1 MYESFYGFKTKP
13 FSMLPDPGF
22 LYPSKKHR
30 IAQTLLEYGLMNQ
43 VSFCVVTGGIGT
55 GKTTL
60 LRHLLQQADNDLTIG
75 MLSNT
80 HSSFGE
86 LLEWIL
92 MAFNLEVADKSKVSM
107 FRTFSDF
114 LIGEY
119 AKGRRTVLIID
130 EAQNMG
136 HETLEELR
144 MLSNINSEKDQLI
157 QMILVGQPG
166 LRDMLQ
172 DPGLEQFAQRIGV
185 DYHLEALSQE
195 ETESY
200 IRHRLSVAG
209 GNEQVFS
216 QEACDVIFEQTGGI
230 PRLINQICDIALVY
244 GFAEQASVIGA
255 DIIRDVASER
265 QKGGIL
271 PTKGNKQQ
279 PEQVENNKK
288 KVVSV
293 SDSFTENNTINSHS
307 RVVVVTES
315 QDHSSV
321 LISAIKQVGMEVAAV
336 LPFNEKLINALDK
349 GFADMLLI
357 DLDEEAFQDAQDF
370 EVILSHIMENCSLP
384 VFFNDGS
391 NKEDIDRNIRNIS
404 RTFEKTNEPK
414 EKITGQ
420 DFSNISHLTG
430 TKSS

>member
-1 MYESFYGFKTKP
+1 MYKSFYGFKEKP

-60 LRHLLQQADNDLTIG
+60 LRHLLQNMDKDITVG

-107 FRTFSDF
+107 FRAFSDF

-136 HETLEELR
+136 PKTLEELR
-144 MLSNINSEKDQLI
+144 MLSNINSEKDQLL
-157 QMILVGQPG
+157 QMVLVGQPG

-172 DPGLEQFAQRIGV
+172 DPSLEQFAQRIGV
-185 DYHLEALSQE
+185 DYHLEALTQD

-200 IRHRLSVAG
+200 IRHRLSIAG
-209 GNEQVFS
+209 GDENIFT
-216 QEACDVIFEQTGGI
+216 QEACDIVFDQTGGI
-230 PRLINQICDIALVY
+230 PRLINQICDTALVY
-244 GFAEQASVIGA
+244 GFAEQAAIIDV
-255 DIIRDVASER
+255 DIVNDVASER

-271 PTKGNKQQ
+271 PTRGTVRKTNR
-279 PEQVENNKK
+279 VATNLN
-288 KVVSV
+288 SI
-293 SDSFTENNTINSHS
+293 SDDVKHS
-307 RVVVVTES
+307 IVRVAVVTES
-315 QDHSSV
+315 QEHSDILLS
-321 LISAIKQVGMEVAAV
+321 SIKRSGMEVVAV
-336 LPFNEKLINALDK
+336 LPFNEKLINALDEN
-349 GFADMLLI
+349 FADILLV
-357 DLDEEAFQDAQDF
+357 DLDEETFQDVQDF
-370 EVILSHIMENCSLP
+370 EGVLNQIMDNCSLP

-391 NKEDIDRNIRNIS
+391 NNDDIDRNIQNIS
-404 RTFEKTNEPK
+404 RTFEKENRIK
-414 EKITGQ
+414 EHSTDQ
-420 DFSNISHLTG
+420 EFSNMSKLAG
-430 TKSS
+430 TKLN

>member
-1 MYESFYGFKTKP
+1 
-13 FSMLPDPGF
+13 MLPDPGF

-60 LRHLLQQADNDLTIG
+60 LRHLLQNMDKDITVG

-107 FRTFSDF
+107 FRAFSDF
-114 LIGEY
+114 LISEY

-136 HETLEELR
+136 PKTLEELR
-144 MLSNINSEKDQLI
+144 MLSNINSEKDQLL
-157 QMILVGQPG
+157 QMVLVGQPG

-172 DPGLEQFAQRIGV
+172 DPSLEQFAQRIGV
-185 DYHLEALSQE
+185 DYHLEALTQD

-200 IRHRLSVAG
+200 IRHRLSIAG
-209 GNEQVFS
+209 GDENIFT
-216 QEACDVIFEQTGGI
+216 QEACDIVFDQTGGI
-230 PRLINQICDIALVY
+230 PRLINQICDTALVY
-244 GFAEQASVIGA
+244 GFAEQAAIIDV
-255 DIIRDVASER
+255 DIVNDVASER

-271 PTKGNKQQ
+271 PTRGTVRKTNR
-279 PEQVENNKK
+279 VATNLN
-288 KVVSV
+288 SI
-293 SDSFTENNTINSHS
+293 SDDVKHS
-307 RVVVVTES
+307 IVRVAVVTES
-315 QDHSSV
+315 QEHSDILLS
-321 LISAIKQVGMEVAAV
+321 SIKRSGMEVVAV
-336 LPFNEKLINALDK
+336 LPFNEKLINALDAN
-349 GFADMLLI
+349 FADILLV
-357 DLDEEAFQDAQDF
+357 DLDEETFQDMQDF
-370 EVILSHIMENCSLP
+370 EGVLNQIMDNCSLP

-391 NKEDIDRNIRNIS
+391 NNDDIDRNIQNIS
-404 RTFEKTNEPK
+404 RTFEKENRIK
-414 EKITGQ
+414 EHSTDQ
-420 DFSNISHLTG
+420 EFSNMSKLAG
-430 TKSS
+430 TKLN

>member
-1 MYESFYGFKTKP
+1 
-13 FSMLPDPGF
+13 MLPDPGF

-60 LRHLLQQADNDLTIG
+60 LRHLLQNMDKDITVG

-107 FRTFSDF
+107 FRAFSDF

-136 HETLEELR
+136 PKTLEELR
-144 MLSNINSEKDQLI
+144 MLSNINSEKDQLL
-157 QMILVGQPG
+157 QMVLVGQPG

-172 DPGLEQFAQRIGV
+172 DPSLEQFAQRIGV
-185 DYHLEALSQE
+185 DYHLEALTQD

-200 IRHRLSVAG
+200 IRHRLSIAG
-209 GNEQVFS
+209 GDENIFT
-216 QEACDVIFEQTGGI
+216 QEACDIVFDQTGGI
-230 PRLINQICDIALVY
+230 PRLINQICDTALVY
-244 GFAEQASVIGA
+244 GFAEQAAIIDV
-255 DIIRDVASER
+255 DIVNDVASER

-271 PTKGNKQQ
+271 PTRGTVRKTNR
-279 PEQVENNKK
+279 VATNLN
-288 KVVSV
+288 SI
-293 SDSFTENNTINSHS
+293 SDDVKHS
-307 RVVVVTES
+307 IVRVAVVTES
-315 QDHSSV
+315 QEHSDILLS
-321 LISAIKQVGMEVAAV
+321 SIKRSGMEVVAV
-336 LPFNEKLINALDK
+336 LPFNEKLINALDEN
-349 GFADMLLI
+349 FADILLV
-357 DLDEEAFQDAQDF
+357 DLDEETFQDVQDF
-370 EVILSHIMENCSLP
+370 EGVLNQIMDNCSLP

-391 NKEDIDRNIRNIS
+391 NNDDIDRNIQNIS
-404 RTFEKTNEPK
+404 RTFEKENRIK
-414 EKITGQ
+414 EHSTDQ
-420 DFSNISHLTG
+420 EFSNMSKLAG
-430 TKSS
+430 TKLN

>member
-1 MYESFYGFKTKP
+1 MYESFYGFKVKP

-30 IAQTLLEYGLMNQ
+30 IAETLLEYGLMNQ
-43 VSFCVVTGGIGT
+43 VSFCVVTGEIGT

-60 LRHLLQQADNDLTIG
+60 LRHLLQQIDDDMTVG

-114 LIGEY
+114 LISEY

-136 HETLEELR
+136 HQTLEELR
-144 MLSNINSEKDQLI
+144 MLSNINSEKDQLLQI
-157 QMILVGQPG
+157 ILVGQPG

-172 DPGLEQFAQRIGV
+172 EPGLEQFAQRIGV

-200 IRHRLSVAG
+200 IHYRIFIAG
-209 GNEQVFS
+209 GDENIFTH
-216 QEACDVIFEQTGGI
+216 EACDTIFEQTGGI
-230 PRLINQICDIALVY
+230 PRLINQICDMALVY
-244 GFAEQASVIGA
+244 GFAEQTSVIGA
-255 DIIRDVASER
+255 DIIKDVASER

-271 PTKGNKQQ
+271 PTRGNVKKT
-279 PEQVENNKK
+279 EQITNNKK
-288 KVVSV
+288 KDALISGDL
-293 SDSFTENNTINSHS
+293 STNNT

-315 QDHSSV
+315 QDHSDI
-321 LISAIKQVGMEVAAV
+321 LISSVKRAGMEVVAV
-336 LPFNEKLINALDK
+336 LPFNEKLINALDE
-349 GFADMLLI
+349 GFADMLLV
-357 DLDEEAFQDAQDF
+357 DLDEEAFQDVQDF
-370 EVILSHIMENCSLP
+370 EVILDLIMENCSLP

-391 NKEDIDRNIRNIS
+391 NNDDIDRNIRNIS
-404 RTFEKTNEPK
+404 QTFEK
-414 EKITGQ
+414 EKAT
-420 DFSNISHLTG
+420 DNVFSNIGELAR
-430 TKSS
+430 KKLN

>member
-1 MYESFYGFKTKP
+1 MYESFYGFKVKP

-60 LRHLLQQADNDLTIG
+60 LRHLLQQIDNDMTVG

-136 HETLEELR
+136 AETLEELR
-144 MLSNINSEKDQLI
+144 MLSNINSEKDQLL

-166 LRDMLQ
+166 LRELLQ

-200 IRHRLSVAG
+200 IHYRIFIAG
-209 GNEQVFS
+209 GDENIFTH
-216 QEACDVIFEQTGGI
+216 EACDTIFEQTGGI
-230 PRLINQICDIALVY
+230 PRLINQICDTALVY

-271 PTKGNKQQ
+271 PTRGTVQQ
-279 PEQVENNKK
+279 AAHTAKNKK
-288 KVVSV
+288 NAGQVSNNDF
-293 SDSFTENNTINSHS
+293 SDKTDNHI
-307 RVVVVTES
+307 RVAVVTES
-315 QDHSSV
+315 QDHSDI
-321 LISAIKQVGMEVAAV
+321 LISSIKQAGMEVVAV
-336 LPFNEKLINALDK
+336 LPFNEKLINALDE
-349 GFADMLLI
+349 GFADMLLV
-357 DLDEEAFQDAQDF
+357 DLDEKAFQDVQDF
-370 EVILSHIMENCSLP
+370 EVILDLIMENCSLP

-391 NKEDIDRNIRNIS
+391 NNDDIDRNIQNIS
-404 RTFEKTNEPK
+404 RTFKKEKTTDQEFP
-414 EKITGQ
+414 
-420 DFSNISHLTG
+420 NISQLAG
-430 TKSS
+430 RK